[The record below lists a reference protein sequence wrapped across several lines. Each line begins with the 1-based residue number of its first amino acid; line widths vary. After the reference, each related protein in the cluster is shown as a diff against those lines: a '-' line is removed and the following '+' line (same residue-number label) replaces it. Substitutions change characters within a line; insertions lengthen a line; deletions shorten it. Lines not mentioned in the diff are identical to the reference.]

1 VKNANARFLNRLTE
15 CFEDFI
21 NDIKLYLLSII
32 NIVNIMNKKHTYP
45 FTYKLDENINIH
57 IEHLDKSVSCIW
69 FDNNDKEEQNIP
81 IEVTLYNYKDEVVNP
96 FRNTQS
102 FAISKDGDYKI
113 KYNNE
118 TIIKLTTLVL
128 LCIPAIVKNEIEI
141 VTDDDDNN
149 DY

>member
-1 VKNANARFLNRLTE
+1 
-15 CFEDFI
+15 
-21 NDIKLYLLSII
+21 
-32 NIVNIMNKKHTYP
+32 MNKKHTYP

-57 IEHLDKSVSCIW
+57 IENIDKSVSCIW
-69 FDNNDKEEQNIP
+69 FDNNDKKEQNIP
-81 IEVTLYNYKDEVVNP
+81 IEFTLYNYKDEVVNP

-141 VTDDDDNN
+141 VIDYDSDDD
-149 DY
+149 